1 MMKKILTIKSTCWQ
15 YENEVRIIRNTSGA
29 LTIDQSYLQHVCFGL
44 NTSEDDKK
52 LIRRILK
59 AFKYDV
65 GYSEIRRTK
74 DDFGIKAVDIE

>member
-59 AFKYDV
+59 ASEYDV